1 MKKEVTYTLT
11 LKGLLMSEFSEE
23 VTQDI
28 IDLLELY
35 MRRHGYNGIVL
46 EDTLVFR
53 KLLKK

>member
-1 MKKEVTYTLT
+1 MKKEATYTLT
-11 LKGLLMSEFSEE
+11 LKGLLMSKFSEE

-46 EDTLVFR
+46 EDTLNFR
-53 KLLKK
+53 KLIKK